1 MDLFQLPHNM
11 HSEDKEQGSMK
22 VSKRSA
28 ESHMAEGSALPPK
41 PVSNVRAQE

>member
-1 MDLFQLPHNM
+1 M

-28 ESHMAEGSALPPK
+28 ESHMAAGSAPPPEPMSK
-41 PVSNVRAQE
+41 VRSQE